1 MSKQEAEDFQNWL
14 WGQMYPQTFLTLWGT
29 VTYKFLGMLC
39 GVSEST
45 VQHWFA
51 DPNARSYKGPPADR
65 YQRTLILMDW
75 WLETFEFTPE
85 QLLAQFEQNR
95 QRLSEK

>member
-1 MSKQEAEDFQNWL
+1 MNREA
-14 WGQMYPQTFLTLWGT
+14 

-51 DPNARSYKGPPADR
+51 DPSSRSYKGPPGDR

-75 WLETFEFTPE
+75 SLETFNFTPE
-85 QLLAQFEQNR
+85 QLIAQFEQNR
-95 QRLSEK
+95 QRHLEE

>member
-1 MSKQEAEDFQNWL
+1 MNRGA
-14 WGQMYPQTFLTLWGT
+14 
-29 VTYKFLGMLC
+29 VTYRSLGMLC

-51 DPNARSYKGPPADR
+51 DPSSRSYKGPPADR

-75 WLETFEFTPE
+75 WLETFNFTPE
-85 QLLAQFEQNR
+85 QLIAQFEQNR
-95 QRLSEK
+95 QRHLEE